1 MPPYGVSFSQG
12 TRGVEAPPPTGFVPS
27 SCVGEA
33 VVALRQLIS
42 SRLDVK
48 LLFPFR
54 HQIP

>member
-1 MPPYGVSFSQG
+1 MPPYSVSFSQG

-27 SCVGEA
+27 SCVGEDS
-33 VVALRQLIS
+33 IS

-48 LLFPFR
+48 LLFLFR